1 MSTLFRLLPLTGVL
15 LIACWVGLRVRGDRL
30 TALRELPSARLA
42 PVAVALVTMGV
53 IWYLWGSLRQGA
65 VFHDE
70 ASYLLQAETF
80 AHWRWAMASP
90 PLPSFF
96 EQFHVFVTPTFA
108 SKYPPGH
115 GILLVPGI
123 WLGLPGL
130 VPLLLSGLAAAIL
143 FVLVRRVTNGWVALI
158 TFALWLPMQENLW
171 FRASYFSENT
181 TSVLWLLGWFALLK
195 WRETA
200 QQRWLSTVAA
210 CTAWMAITRPLTAL
224 AFALPV
230 GAVVL
235 WDIARQR
242 KWRSLMHPAVLGL
255 AILSLLPVWNAKT
268 TGNWRETPYGLYSK
282 IYFPFDVMG
291 FGRDTTPAARPLP
304 TDMQHFTQAF
314 GPVHATHTVDRLPRI
329 FYERWSVL
337 FDEAFSGLRVALVL
351 FALVALTTMSAAGW
365 FAAIGAVVLTV
376 CYLLFAHP
384 ASWDLYYLEIA
395 PLFPFFAACGIWT
408 TWLALG
414 KHDGATR
421 RTLLRTTTPQ
431 AALAGTIILVLLLV
445 PARTEIVRAQR
456 GQAVRRTYQ
465 AKFTSAVAR
474 LPEERTIVF
483 IRYAAAHDIHKSLI
497 ANHANLADARAWLVY
512 DRGSENA
519 ALTALAPGRT
529 PYLYDDATST
539 FERLDR
545 GADSAAPPA
554 VIR

>member
-1 MSTLFRLLPLTGVL
+1 MITLFRSLPLTAVL
-15 LIACWVGLRVRGDRL
+15 LIACWIGLRVRGDRF
-30 TALRELPSARLA
+30 TALRALPDARLA
-42 PVAVALVTMGV
+42 PAAVALVTMGV
-53 IWYLWGSLRQGA
+53 IWYLWGSLRQVP

-80 AHWRWAMASP
+80 AHLRWAMASP

-130 VPLLLSGLAAAIL
+130 VPLLFNGLAAAIL

-171 FRASYFSENT
+171 FRASYFSEIT

-235 WDIARQR
+235 WDISRQR
-242 KWRSLMHPAVLGL
+242 KWRSLVYPAVLGL
-255 AILSLLPVWNAKT
+255 AILCLLPVWNAKT

-282 IYFPFDVMG
+282 IYFPFDAMG
-291 FGRDTTPAARPLP
+291 FGRDTTPATRPLP

-329 FYERWSVL
+329 LYDRWSAL
-337 FDEAFSGLRVALVL
+337 FDEAFSGLRRGAGAVRAGGVDDDVGGWLVCRHQRRCAHRLLPALRPPGSVGSVLPGDRSAFPVFRGLRDLDHLAGAGKARRRDASDVA
-351 FALVALTTMSAAGW
+351 ADDHAAGG
-365 FAAIGAVVLTV
+365 ACRNDHTRSAIGPR
-376 CYLLFAHP
+376 AH
-384 ASWDLYYLEIA
+384 
-395 PLFPFFAACGIWT
+395 
-408 TWLALG
+408 
-414 KHDGATR
+414 
-421 RTLLRTTTPQ
+421 
-431 AALAGTIILVLLLV
+431 
-445 PARTEIVRAQR
+445 
-456 GQAVRRTYQ
+456 
-465 AKFTSAVAR
+465 
-474 LPEERTIVF
+474 
-483 IRYAAAHDIHKSLI
+483 
-497 ANHANLADARAWLVY
+497 
-512 DRGSENA
+512 
-519 ALTALAPGRT
+519 
-529 PYLYDDATST
+529 
-539 FERLDR
+539 
-545 GADSAAPPA
+545 
-554 VIR
+554 